1 MRSVTLVVTGVVVAI
16 LGIVFA
22 LQGIG
27 VLKGSSMSDTT
38 TWSIAGPLIAL
49 VGAAIAW
56 SGSRPPR

>member
-27 VLKGSSMSDTT
+27 LLKGSSMSDTT

>member
-27 VLKGSSMSDTT
+27 LLKGSSMSDTT

-56 SGSRPPR
+56 TGSRPPR

>member
-56 SGSRPPR
+56 TGSRPPR

>member
-49 VGAAIAW
+49 AGAAIAW